1 MLALKF
7 YKSLK
12 EENLKPQWLIKI
24 KRRNI
29 QIQYAKYNMCHA
41 YCFSLNPV
49 WKKMR
54 FQLALNKTLCPA
66 SQLLTHRRLKH
77 QQKTKINKTMFSGSS
92 SPVFHTIF
100 TISDLKSK

>member
-1 MLALKF
+1 MLALNF
-7 YKSLK
+7 HKSLK
-12 EENLKPQWLIKI
+12 EENLKPQWLIKV

-29 QIQYAKYNMCHA
+29 QIQHAKYNLCHA

-54 FQLALNKTLCPA
+54 FQLALNKFLCPA

-77 QQKTKINKTMFSGSS
+77 QQKTKINKTMLSGSS